1 MKVTD
6 EMVRRFLGCTVPVS
20 YDEPC
25 ADFFTETQAREML
38 EHVLGGERDRDISE
52 IIAEAEKEPR
62 DATALDGAR
71 SQIRDHEYRKIWLER
86 AASRYDFDITGRPHD
101 EFPGFAV
108 DAFDAADAFIAG
120 VEAEG
125 GEMSPY

>member
-6 EMVRRFLGCTVPVS
+6 EMVRRFLGYTVPVS

-86 AASRYDFDITGRPHD
+86 AIVGFDYDVKTERPEHFEEIAD
-101 EFPGFAV
+101 V
-108 DAFDAADAFIAG
+108 AFDAADAFIA
-120 VEAEG
+120 ELKKREG
-125 GEMSPY
+125 K